1 MLYML
6 IDKFLLKLQT
16 AIPPALIGK
25 MSVQRIM
32 ERTAGESRPGHVV
45 ITYWMKEDVNTGT
58 MYPAHESYD
67 GNFRQP
73 W

>member
-1 MLYML
+1 MNGLLSLSVLCRSILFHWQKVSGMLYML

-45 ITYWMKEDVNTGT
+45 ITY
-58 MYPAHESYD
+58 
-67 GNFRQP
+67 
-73 W
+73 